1 MILYKINAFSFSMT
15 TSQTNL
21 NIESAIRATTFE
33 SSSPPPRKYDKL
45 KKEKELRL
53 EKERKRSGTRY
64 RRKYGRNRVKS
75 DIKGF
80 RSIQMKGKCIK
91 LKFILLDMHI

>member
-1 MILYKINAFSFSMT
+1 M
-15 TSQTNL
+15 
-21 NIESAIRATTFE
+21 NIESAIRTTTFE
-33 SSSPPPRKYDKL
+33 SSSPPPRKHDGL

-64 RRKYGRNRVKS
+64 RGRHGKNRLKN

-91 LKFILLDMHI
+91 LKFILLDTHI